1 MRVRQHRTFVTT
13 PPSPPPSV
21 LRHAR
26 RLSRRLWSIH
36 VLRGLCL
43 ALGLA
48 ALALIVASQL
58 TEPVLTRSGAA
69 WVWGAVLLVAGVA
82 LVAGLLPLRRYRG
95 ARIADVLGQADPI
108 LAQHLRSAL
117 EFANE
122 AGADQDSAQL
132 RAAHLAGVQRA
143 LVDMP
148 TRRVLPW
155 SKLFHTSLLIG
166 ILGITAFAALGYR
179 RPALRDFVRALIAPA
194 LTRSDGTRIAD
205 VVAKLKVQLSY
216 PSYLGRDPSWL
227 EDPSEISV
235 PAGTT
240 VELRVTPRL
249 AAAERGR
256 LRTSTSEI
264 SLMLADDGTLRG
276 QLSASAQMRLH
287 IEIESH
293 GVRYEDPRA
302 ISLVVTPDIAPQVD
316 IIEPKNGSLAPPGE
330 AVSLLFVASDDV
342 GVANVSLHARVGE
355 GAETQRRIFSAL
367 DDGGPQRLLRSGFEL
382 VPDELGAREGDT
394 LVLWL
399 EATDTDLVNGPHQGR
414 SQEITLEVA
423 QPGQGLSDLIPNL
436 QEIADTA
443 VDVLAGRLERPVPK
457 EANEARER
465 FELLARATKTWFEQL
480 DQALH
485 HADQQRG
492 SALDIDRLR
501 GVRKRNEHLLTSEA
515 SLQPSAAHDYGER
528 VEADAR
534 QVDELERDAI
544 LLVDMLA
551 RAHVDEAKAIADELR
566 ELKRHIEGLL
576 DQVGKTHDPAAER
589 ELIRAIAKA
598 QRRMSELAR
607 SLSRMATRVPSEF
620 VNRDAM
626 QQEAAESTLA
636 SLERAV
642 QQHDLRSA
650 AEHLDALAKQ
660 VDDLAAQLGEGGLR
674 LQESRFGPRDRAM
687 AEARQKLGILGAE
700 QGRLAERSGAVANGA
715 IERGRNGQ
723 DESRARALAPQADA
737 IERAASELAARSG
750 SGFQSGA
757 ANRAAER
764 MRDARDALRAGDL
777 AEARSTSESALQG
790 LRETADDLE
799 SDAHMF
805 PGSHGETAQRAQ
817 MARQAANDAER
828 LSDAIDR
835 AMPPI
840 GDHLSDA
847 ERQKLQGDADAQ
859 RKAADA
865 AAQLKQSFD
874 KGPDGLPLAPGASES
889 LGEAQQAM
897 QRAERALQRGRPDE
911 ANREQQQASERLQ
924 KLAQSLAE
932 QRRSGRR
939 GGREGR
945 EEGSSGEGMR
955 DAPVHIPSGDEWKGP
970 TELRRKLLD
979 AMHEAGPAG
988 YEAAIQRYYQEL
1000 MR

>member
-1 MRVRQHRTFVTT
+1 MGGRQHRTFVTI
-13 PPSPPPSV
+13 PPSPPSSV

-36 VLRGLCL
+36 LLRGVCL

-48 ALALIVASQL
+48 AVTLIVASQF
-58 TEPVLTRSGAA
+58 TEPVLTRAAAA
-69 WVWGAVLLVAGVA
+69 WVWGAVFGVA
-82 LVAGLLPLRRYRG
+82 VVAILAGLLPLRQYRG
-95 ARIADVLGQADPI
+95 ARIADVLAATDPN
-108 LAQHLRSAL
+108 LSQRLRSAL
-117 EFANE
+117 EFAREPNADE
-122 AGADQDSAQL
+122 ASAQL
-132 RAAHLAGVQRA
+132 RAAHLAGVQHA
-143 LVDMP
+143 LLELP

-155 SKLFHTSLLIG
+155 SKLVHSSLLIG
-166 ILGITAFAALGYR
+166 VLGVVAFAALDYHQPG
-179 RPALRDFVRALIAPA
+179 LRDFVRALIAPA

-205 VVAKLKVQLSY
+205 VVASLQVQLSY
-216 PSYLGRDPSWL
+216 PSYLGRDPSL
-227 EDPSEISV
+227 LQDPSEIAV

-240 VELRVTPRL
+240 IELRVTPRL
-249 AAAERGR
+249 AAERGR
-256 LRTSTSEI
+256 VRTSTGEI
-264 SLMLADDGTLRG
+264 SLLPADDGTLRG

-287 IEIESH
+287 IELERH
-293 GVRYEDPRA
+293 GARYEDPRA
-302 ISLVVTPDIAPQVD
+302 ISLIVTADSAPQVN
-316 IIEPKNGSLAPPGE
+316 IIEPKNGTLAPPGE
-330 AVSLLFVASDDV
+330 AVSLLFVASDDI
-342 GVANVSLHARVGE
+342 GVASVSLHARVGE
-355 GAETQRRIFSAL
+355 GAPTQRQIFSAV
-367 DDGGPQRLLRSGFEL
+367 DEGGPKPMLRSGFEL

-399 EATDTDLVNGPHQGR
+399 EATDTDQVNGPHHGR
-414 SQEITLEVA
+414 SQEITLEVS

-436 QEIADTA
+436 QEIADSA
-443 VDVLAGRLERPVPK
+443 VDLLAGRLERSVPK
-457 EANEARER
+457 EANEAHER
-465 FELLARATKTWFEQL
+465 FELISRATKAWFEQL
-480 DQALH
+480 DHALH
-485 HADQQRG
+485 HADEQRG

-501 GVRKRNEHLLTSEA
+501 GVRKRNEHLLSSEA
-515 SLQPSAAHDYGER
+515 ALQAAPARTYGER
-528 VEADAR
+528 VDADAR
-534 QVDELERDAI
+534 QIDELARDTI

-566 ELKRHIEGLL
+566 ELKRHIESLL
-576 DQVGKTHDPAAER
+576 DQIGKTHSPDAER

-598 QRRMSELAR
+598 QRRMSELAQ

-626 QQEAAESTLA
+626 RQEAAESSLA

-642 QQHDLRSA
+642 KQHDLRSA

-660 VDDLAAQLGEGGLR
+660 VDELAAQLGEGGLR
-674 LQESRFGPRDRAM
+674 LQESRFGPRDRAL
-687 AEARQKLGILGAE
+687 AEARQKLGMLGDE
-700 QGRLAERSGAVANGA
+700 QGRLAEHSGAVAHGA
-715 IERGRNGQ
+715 LERGRNGQ

-737 IERAASELAARSG
+737 LERAASELAARPG

-777 AEARSTSESALQG
+777 AEARGMSESALQG
-790 LRETADDLE
+790 LRESADDLE
-799 SDAHMF
+799 SDARMF
-805 PGSHGETAQRAQ
+805 PGPHGEMAQRAQ
-817 MARQAANDAER
+817 MARQAADDAER

-840 GDHLSDA
+840 GAHLSDA
-847 ERQKLQGDADAQ
+847 EREKLQGDADAQ

-865 AAQLKQSFD
+865 TSQLKQSFD

-897 QRAERALQRGRPDE
+897 QRAERALHRGRPDE

-924 KLAQSLAE
+924 KLAKALAE
-932 QRRSGRR
+932 QQRSGKR
-939 GGREGR
+939 GGREGQQ
-945 EEGSSGEGMR
+945 EGSSGEGMR
-955 DAPVHIPSGDEWKGP
+955 DAPVHIPSSEEWKGP
-970 TELRRKLLD
+970 TELRRRLLD

-988 YEAAIQRYYQEL
+988 YEAATQRYYQEL